1 MQNGFSNFDLKR
13 IKPQALMPGAKLRS
27 DNVTA
32 LPSVLLQISSQDVLL
47 ELANP
52 GQQRGVAINRTFFCY
67 LMSSVIRA
75 QGHTWDWRYLEHR
88 RPGHVQI
95 CTGLKI
101 WAAISQCLERFKDS
115 EMLIKYDQV
124 PRFRFIRYIDIFNIF
139 NYHFLARVKQN
150 SSLFHSRLCS
160 QICKKKFWHRW
171 PAPVRKTPWLFWE
184 VRRYTSFDRCKSG
197 KPFYL
202 PMLGEQTCTRSTC
215 AFEHRP
221 IPCTR
226 QTAHKEAPLDPKPW
240 QLGRGDAAF
249 LGSQS
254 PTDHSKQFC
263 ISRKRFQHTHH
274 VSENLTFDLDKDAMA
289 IHKHA
294 HIPEIGIGYPSFE
307 HFF

>member
-1 MQNGFSNFDLKR
+1 MLKKKEYTRINKYCSTLLLAWQVLALMQNGFSNFDLKR

-215 AFEHRP
+215 AFEHSLFR
-221 IPCTR
+221 
-226 QTAHKEAPLDPKPW
+226 ALVK
-240 QLGRGDAAF
+240 QL
-249 LGSQS
+249 
-254 PTDHSKQFC
+254 T
-263 ISRKRFQHTHH
+263 RKRLWTQSHDSSGEATLHFLDLSRQQTIPSNSVSPENVFNTHIM
-274 VSENLTFDLDKDAMA
+274 SQRTWLL
-289 IHKHA
+289 I
-294 HIPEIGIGYPSFE
+294 
-307 HFF
+307 